1 MKRYCVGLALFAWT
15 AGAGLALADA
25 AAFQALSADAQKV
38 VNKVTDSKPEDTT
51 VCAGGADDLRSQV
64 VSATKSLYFA
74 GSLAGNPREA
84 GTAAGDYLKA
94 LCKH

>member
-1 MKRYCVGLALFAWT
+1 MLRDLGGRY
-15 AGAGLALADA
+15 
-25 AAFQALSADAQKV
+25 
-38 VNKVTDSKPEDTT
+38 E
-51 VCAGGADDLRSQV
+51 DLRSQV

-84 GTAAGDYLKA
+84 GTAAGGYLKA